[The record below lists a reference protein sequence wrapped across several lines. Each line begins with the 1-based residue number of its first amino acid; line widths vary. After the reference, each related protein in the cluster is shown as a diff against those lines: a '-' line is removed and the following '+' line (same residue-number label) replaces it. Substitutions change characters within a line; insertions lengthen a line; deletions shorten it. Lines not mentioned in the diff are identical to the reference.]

1 MKLTFD
7 EILREMEASLKR
19 LEHLVEGVKAADNPD
34 MDSFW
39 LEVRHETERF
49 IELAEM
55 L

>member
-7 EILREMEASLKR
+7 EILGEMEASLKR
-19 LEHLVEGVKAADNPD
+19 LEHLVEGVKAVDNPD

-39 LEVRHETERF
+39 LEARHEAERF
-49 IELAEM
+49 SELAEM